1 MIRIGV
7 LGAAGIA
14 PPALIQPARR
24 RGDVLVTA
32 VASRR
37 PEAAKQFAR
46 EHELQTAYGSYD
58 ELLDDDSLD
67 VIYNALPPSEHARWT
82 IAALEHGKHVL
93 CEKPAAMNAQ
103 EARAMVAA
111 ADAAERRLMEAFHY
125 YYHPLTAHVV
135 DLVRSRQLGDI
146 EEVQGTFAVQ
156 IPFDPASIRHDPAAG
171 GGALMDLGCYPV
183 HWLRTVMCEEPAVL
197 QASATPNPLGV
208 DETIEATMR
217 FPSGATGRIS
227 ASMAIEGFA
236 ASLVVKGTAGS
247 VEINN
252 PLHPHYGHSVQLT
265 VDGVTSTATVDG
277 QATYDYQLD
286 ALVTAIARGE
296 DAPTSGAD
304 IIGNMAVIDA
314 IYEAAGDQVPAR
326 SGR

>member
-14 PPALIQPARR
+14 PAALIQPARR
-24 RGDVLVTA
+24 RDDVQVTA

-46 EHELQTAYGSYD
+46 EHELETAYGSYG
-58 ELLDDDSLD
+58 ELLGDDSLD

-82 IAALEHGKHVL
+82 IAALAHGKHVL

-103 EARAMVAA
+103 QARAMVVAA
-111 ADAAERRLMEAFHY
+111 NAAGLRLMEAFHY

-135 DLVRSRQLGDI
+135 DLVRSQRLGEI
-146 EEVQGTFAVQ
+146 QEIHGTFSVR
-156 IPFDPASIRHDPAAG
+156 IPFDPASIRHDPATG

-183 HWLRTVMCEEPAVL
+183 HWLRTMTGEEPTVL
-197 QASATPNPLGV
+197 QASATSNALGV
-208 DETIEATMR
+208 DESIEATMR

-227 ASMAIEGFA
+227 ASMAVEGFE

-247 VEINN
+247 VEVDNF
-252 PLHPHYGHSVQLT
+252 LHPQYGHSVRLT
-265 VDGVTSTATVDG
+265 AGGVTSTATVDG
-277 QATYDYQLD
+277 RATYDYQLD
-286 ALVTAIARGE
+286 AFVTAIARGE

-304 IIGNMAVIDA
+304 IVGNMAVIDA

-326 SGR
+326 FF